1 MNGTS
6 MIYGRVGPRKDVI
19 QGPADGFKAAKMQP
33 KETEYSTDGL
43 PKAFLHSLRTL
54 FDILDDSD
62 RGYVHIS
69 EIESRWQGAD
79 TRDLPGGVL
88 GCLRRV
94 TPPHGC
100 LTFERFVAGL
110 RYSMLNPENG
120 SHFKVQAAVQPQK
133 QAPQQPPKSAPLST
147 CSVGTRVENK
157 VRPLALSNVTN
168 TQQQQQQSRGVSSQQ
183 SRGASSLQS
192 RGVSSQQSR
201 ARAEE
206 GSGYAA
212 GGPARYAA
220 GFERSGRSLERVPA
234 VPEGGGY
241 RAEAGHAAQPA
252 QPQQSGVRSIE
263 SLALESPQLQN
274 PDVMKSGLPRSQSE
288 SATGFTGGSRR
299 HRRSREEQRRH
310 TISNGVDYGM
320 TNLPPIGPII
330 LLPSLWPPASGPRR
344 PARGPVTLPLPPCT
358 RELPPL
364 TFRLSPCLTI
374 SPSSQLTSS
383 PSFFPPPWPAAA
395 LMVVSRAGPRGLVEL
410 EDSFGPPGPAWTAV
424 WAAYTT
430 VFIPLSSSLYSSK
443 ALHFFLW
450 LKQMKELEQ
459 EKDSLLAGLEVVERA
474 RDWYQGQIHN
484 VTERQRQVGK
494 SSHSTDFFTEASQT
508 RLNVLIPKLQEVN
521 RCLNDLIS
529 CTGVQCFPSSGA
541 QTAALSVSSQPPA
554 PAPPQAIQRLK
565 DQNRLLTQEVTEKSE
580 RIAQLEQEKSA
591 LIKQLFEAR
600 ARSAQDASTMD
611 STFI

>member
-1 MNGTS
+1 MRSHTGETENYPGNFELVEVINTFMALIATEQSCKLNGTS

-19 QGPADGFKAAKMQP
+19 QGPADGFKTIKMQP
-33 KETEYSTDGL
+33 KETEYSTVGL

-54 FDILDDSD
+54 FDILDDAG
-62 RGYVHIS
+62 RGFVHIS

-110 RYSMLNPENG
+110 RYSMLNPENS
-120 SHFKVQAAVQPQK
+120 SHFKAQAAVQLQ
-133 QAPQQPPKSAPLST
+133 QAPKQPHKPAPLST

-157 VRPLALSNVTN
+157 VRPLGLSNVTN
-168 TQQQQQQSRGVSSQQ
+168 TQQHR
-183 SRGASSLQS
+183 ATSL
-192 RGVSSQQSR
+192 QSR

-206 GSGYAA
+206 GSGYTAC
-212 GGPARYAA
+212 GPARYGA
-220 GFERSGRSLERVPA
+220 GFERSGRSVERVPA
-234 VPEGGGY
+234 APEGGCY
-241 RAEAGHAAQPA
+241 RAETGHATKPTQT
-252 QPQQSGVRSIE
+252 QQSRVRSIE

-274 PDVMKSGLPRSQSE
+274 PGVKSGLPRSQSE
-288 SATGFTGGSRR
+288 SATGFTGGSKR
-299 HRRSREEQRRH
+299 HGRSREEHRRH

-320 TNLPPIGPII
+320 
-330 LLPSLWPPASGPRR
+330 
-344 PARGPVTLPLPPCT
+344 
-358 RELPPL
+358 
-364 TFRLSPCLTI
+364 
-374 SPSSQLTSS
+374 
-383 PSFFPPPWPAAA
+383 
-395 LMVVSRAGPRGLVEL
+395 
-410 EDSFGPPGPAWTAV
+410 
-424 WAAYTT
+424 
-430 VFIPLSSSLYSSK
+430 
-443 ALHFFLW
+443 

-459 EKDSLLAGLEVVERA
+459 EKDSLLAGLDVVERA

-494 SSHSTDFFTEASQT
+494 SSHCTDFFTEANQS
-508 RLNVLIPKLQEVN
+508 RMNVLIPKLQEVN

-529 CTGVQCFPSSGA
+529 CTGMSFPSSGA
-541 QTAALSVSSQPPA
+541 QTAANSQPSA

-565 DQNRLLTQEVTEKSE
+565 DQNRLLTQEVTERSE

-600 ARSAQDASTMD
+600 AHSAQDTSTMD